1 MLGSDQIGIVME
13 YLSGGSLNKLYK
25 KLSKDKESDINFPL
39 VSRLELAEQIL
50 YTLREMKEQSE
61 EEVPMFFSAPEIIR
75 NTPINAS
82 AAYIYLYLMAKDL
95 NFPKSTLLRSLLSF
109 KGSFEWEWSRDPEE
123 RPKLSEFR
131 EIIATQLS
139 KVGIQSKLTQKHGL
153 NFQGGTVEKVSI
165 ADPSSE
171 VSDLL
176 VDVLKI
182 GLRCK
187 SDLDST

>member
-1 MLGSDQIGIVME
+1 
-13 YLSGGSLNKLYK
+13 
-25 KLSKDKESDINFPL
+25 
-39 VSRLELAEQIL
+39 
-50 YTLREMKEQSE
+50 MKEQSE
-61 EEVPMFFSAPEIIR
+61 EEVPMFFSSTEIIR

-82 AAYIYLYLMAKDL
+82 AAYIYLYLMAKDP

-131 EIIATQLS
+131 EIIATQLN
-139 KVGIQSKLTQKHGL
+139 KVGKKSKLTQMHGL

-165 ADPSSE
+165 VDPSSE

-176 VDVLKI
+176 VPVPKI
-182 GLRCK
+182 GLRWK